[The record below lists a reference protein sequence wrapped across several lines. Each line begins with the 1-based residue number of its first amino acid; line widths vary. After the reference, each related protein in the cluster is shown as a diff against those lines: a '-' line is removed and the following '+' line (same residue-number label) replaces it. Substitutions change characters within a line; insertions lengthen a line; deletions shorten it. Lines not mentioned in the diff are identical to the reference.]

1 MKEKLV
7 IKNFGPIKS
16 VELELGR
23 FNVLIGNQGTGKS
36 TVAKLLI
43 AIHST
48 IFRELFDLK
57 LNSDLNI
64 KTQYFLE
71 YLRIVGIGTYLND
84 ETIIDYN
91 STLYSL
97 SYQHLNIN
105 IDEKRNF
112 SFEESL
118 SFDFTYIPSERNLA
132 ITLSD
137 SLFALIETGTA
148 LPQLF
153 TRFGNKFQRARKES
167 TVFNYQSILGVKY
180 LHKEGRDLV
189 LLPAGKEIS
198 IHDASSG
205 IQGNIALLTVFDY
218 VTNSTFRKE
227 NLLVIEE
234 PELNLFP
241 ETQNKLVQHFI
252 EKGNKN
258 QILLTTHSPYI
269 LTSLNNMMYAWQIG
283 QNHSEEVGAIM
294 EKKYWINPEEVSAY
308 MMLSDGTCENILDR
322 KEGMIEAEKIDGI
335 SGELNKQFDQ
345 LIEIEHND
353 LA

>member
-43 AIHST
+43 AVHNT
-48 IFRELFDLK
+48 IFRQNFDLEHNPELTITTQDFIQHLK
-57 LNSDLNI
+57 L
-64 KTQYFLE
+64 
-71 YLRIVGIGTYLND
+71 VGIGNYLND
-84 ETIIDYN
+84 DTEVIYT
-91 STLYSL
+91 SVLYCFSFRSL
-97 SYQHLNIN
+97 LAEV
-105 IDEKRNF
+105 DKKRQL
-112 SFEESL
+112 SFEENL

-137 SLFALIETGTA
+137 SLFALIQTGTA

-153 TRFGNKFQRARKES
+153 TRFGDKFQKARKES
-167 TVFNYQSILGVKY
+167 TVFNYKNILGIDYV
-180 LHKEGRDLV
+180 LKEGRDIV
-189 LLPAGKEIS
+189 MLPSGKEIS

-252 EKGNKN
+252 EKGNNN

-283 QNHSEEVGAIM
+283 QNHSEEVGVIM
-294 EKKYWINPEEVSAY
+294 EKKYWINPEDVSAY

-322 KEGMIEAEKIDGI
+322 KEGMIDAEKIDGI